1 MLPQMLPL
9 LDDPWRLH
17 WRQLWR
23 TVAVEWC
30 WRCCG
35 YILWYIISVFILILI
50 YHPIS
55 CRTLACSMEFS
66 ARGWWCLTF
75 HCYRKGYSQLTDW
88 ICHRG
93 RWMTIK
99 VVCKILG
106 FKTLTQCLRFNA
118 EGNGKSKNLK
128 VAMILYGSI
137 GKELGEFKEWSEVP
151 GSRWKVIMWMVY
163 FVEQTFWNWTW
174 KLAWS
179 GSDRRHSGLPVRFD
193 IRIGAIWVQGWK
205 LVRHDGKWWNF
216 KETRITAVADWR
228 CHEFPNIATAGHLT
242 RNGGLR
248 ANRHTSQNC
257 RNVH

>member
-1 MLPQMLPL
+1 MNLNHWAPWNCYLTIFWPAHSSKLSCSELISCSWSSRPKMLPQMLPL

-30 WRCCG
+30 WGCCW
-35 YILWYIISVFILILI
+35 YILWYIFSVFILILI
-50 YHPIS
+50 YHPRIS

-66 ARGWWCLTF
+66 AWGWWRFTF

-93 RWMTIK
+93 QWMTTE

-163 FVEQTFWNWTW
+163 FVEQTFWSWTL

-179 GSDRRHSGLPVRFD
+179 GSDRRHSGLPVRLTSGLEPFE
-193 IRIGAIWVQGWK
+193 
-205 LVRHDGKWWNF
+205 F
-216 KETRITAVADWR
+216 KDENLSDMMANGET
-228 CHEFPNIATAGHLT
+228 
-242 RNGGLR
+242 LR
-248 ANRHTSQNC
+248 RL
-257 RNVH
+257 R